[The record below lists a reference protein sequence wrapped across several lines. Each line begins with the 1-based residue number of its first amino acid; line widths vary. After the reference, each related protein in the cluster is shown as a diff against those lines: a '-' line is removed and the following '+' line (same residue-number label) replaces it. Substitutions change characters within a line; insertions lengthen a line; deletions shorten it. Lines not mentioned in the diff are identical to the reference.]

1 MNKFFLGLAVS
12 LVIVAVFLT
21 FKMRESEVTEPVTFE
36 VPPPPRQVAR
46 VEAEPEPEPEIRFP
60 VPEVINQTTETRPL
74 PPLDESDE
82 SVEQEFQ
89 ELVTDTQ
96 LSELLLFKTF
106 IRNFVVIAD
115 NMSGRLLPQKYYFFQ
130 PPGGKFLVVESE
142 DEAIFMD
149 PANYARY
156 ESFVKLVNSLDLQ
169 RLSDIYI
176 FLYPLFQEAYEEL
189 GYPDRYFNDRLIEVI
204 DMLLETPRVTG
215 PVELVQPK
223 VYYEFARPDLEALTS
238 GQKLLLRIGP
248 ENADLIRSKLE
259 EVRTKLTA
267 ITGNNR

>member
-1 MNKFFLGLAVS
+1 MNKFFLGLAAG
-12 LVIVAVFLT
+12 LIIVAVFLT
-21 FKMRESEVTEPVTFE
+21 FKIREPEITQPVTFDI
-36 VPPPPRQVAR
+36 PPSPPQDTR
-46 VEAEPEPEPEIRFP
+46 VESEPEPEIRFP
-60 VPEVINQTTETRPL
+60 VPEVISETETPRPL
-74 PPLDESDE
+74 PALDESDE

-106 IRNFVVIAD
+106 IRNFVVISD
-115 NMSGRLLPQKYYFFQ
+115 NLSGRLLPQKYYFFQ

-142 DEAIFMD
+142 DDKIFMD
-149 PANYARY
+149 PDNYTRY
-156 ESFVKLVNSLDLQ
+156 EAFVKLVNSLDIQ
-169 RLSDIYI
+169 RLSDIYV

-204 DMLLETPRVTG
+204 DMLLDTPRVAD

-223 VYYEFARPDLEALTS
+223 VYYQFARPELEALS
-238 GQKLLLRIGP
+238 AGQKLLIRIGP
-248 ENADLIRSKLE
+248 ENAEVIRSRLTL
-259 EVRTKLTA
+259 VREKLTA